1 MDDQGTLPAG
11 STRRLGWMT
20 LGTVALVLIVVFGSR
35 LISPASVG
43 GREASVPLWALLP
56 VAYLGG
62 VLALLSPCS
71 GAILPAFFAYSFD
84 TKGHLVRMTYVFYL
98 GLALVFVPISGASS
112 LVNTFILENSEL
124 IFAIGGA
131 ILIAFGGVAL
141 FGFDMGRLAAAVG
154 VEPSTIGQDRI
165 AQAQTEE
172 GKVYLMGAVFGFA
185 TSSCT
190 APIVSSLVA
199 LSVTTGLSAVAGILL
214 FLVFALGIVSP
225 LFVLALLFE
234 KKDIAQRMTRMR
246 PRTVRV
252 GPWEHSFHPVHLASG
267 IALVVLG
274 VVFIVFRGTLDLT
287 HYYTRWGLADAYNDL
302 NLALQSFFATGT
314 GQVVAA
320 VSILA
325 VLGLAGWWVHRHRAR
340 PDPAPEER

>member
-1 MDDQGTLPAG
+1 MDDQAPEPAG
-11 STRRLGWMT
+11 SLGRLVWMT

-43 GREASVPLWALLP
+43 GQEAAIPLWALLP

-98 GLALVFVPISGASS
+98 GLALIFVPISGASS
-112 LVNTFILENSEL
+112 LVNNFILENSEL

-131 ILIAFGGVAL
+131 VLIAFGLVAL
-141 FGFDMGRLAAAVG
+141 FGFDMGRLTAAVG
-154 VEPSTIGQDRI
+154 FEPSTFGQDRVS
-165 AQAQTEE
+165 QAKTEE

-190 APIVSSLVA
+190 APILSGLVA
-199 LSVTTGLSAVAGILL
+199 LSVTTGLSAVGGIML
-214 FLVFALGIVSP
+214 FLVFALGIVTP
-225 LFVLALLFE
+225 LFVLALVFE
-234 KKDIAQRMTRMR
+234 KSDVAQRMTRAK
-246 PRTVRV
+246 PISLGV
-252 GPWEHSFHPVHLASG
+252 GRFEHSFHPVHLASG
-267 IALVVLG
+267 IALILLG
-274 VVFIVFRGTLDLT
+274 VVFIVFRGTLALT
-287 HYYTRWGLADAYNDL
+287 HYYTQWGLADTYNDL

-314 GQVVAA
+314 GQAVALA
-320 VSILA
+320 SIA
-325 VLGLAGWWVHRHRAR
+325 AILGLAGWWLHRYRAR
-340 PDPAPEER
+340 GELG